1 MEIMEI
7 YHILPINDIKKH
19 KEVGFDCSCK
29 PKKQIIYGKMLIIHN
44 AFDCRERKE
53 ELIAQVN
60 EN

>member
-1 MEIMEI
+1 MEI
-7 YHILPINDIKKH
+7 YHILPINDTKPH
-19 KEVGFDCSCK
+19 KDTGFDCPCK
-29 PKKQIIYGKMLIIHN
+29 PKWQVINSHILIIHN